1 AVMVTVG
8 GAISGY
14 WAIGSTCEA
23 TRPATV
29 IMIDMTPAK
38 IGREMKK
45 LNMEPALLR
54 RGGRVLRRIVQSGL
68 CFGRRHGAD
77 RGAGPQLEQVV
88 DDDAVSGRQAACDDP
103 VRADPVTD
111 LHRPHR

>member
-1 AVMVTVG
+1 MVTVG

-14 WAIGSTCEA
+14 WAIGRTCEA

-29 IMIDMTPAK
+29 MTIEMTAAK

-45 LNMEPALLR
+45 LNMKSALLR
-54 RGGRVLRRIVQSGL
+54 RSGPRGIVQSGL

-88 DDDAVSGRQAACDDP
+88 DDDSVSGRQADGDDP
-103 VRADPVTD
+103 VRADPV
-111 LHRPHR
+111 